1 MKKFIS
7 LVLDTI
13 KYTIAPPY
21 CFYCRAFMDD
31 YRVLCSPCVDYIKP
45 IPSTKLNLTK
55 GSTMTVHAIGEYRD
69 PLKSLILAKL
79 WSDYT
84 ASKQLAYL
92 MWHYS
97 ALKHIDF
104 DYLVPIPL
112 HWTRYAHRGYNQ
124 AQILAQELARLSG
137 KPMLVCIKRIRR
149 TMPQSS
155 TVGLERKRNVSGAFE
170 LTVQDIQEYQ
180 GKIVVLVDDVMT
192 TGATLEA
199 AGKLLIALQPAA
211 IHAIVACRVPWILK
225 ILLRLV

>member
-1 MKKFIS
+1 MKKIIS
-7 LVLDTI
+7 IILGGI
-13 KYTIAPPY
+13 KYTIVPPY
-21 CFYCRAFMDD
+21 CFYCRVFMDD
-31 YRVLCSPCVDYIKP
+31 YCVLCVLCVEQVKPVPSIKLHLT
-45 IPSTKLNLTK
+45 PS
-55 GSTMTVHAIGEYRD
+55 STMIVHAIGEYRE

-79 WSDYT
+79 WSDYG

-97 ALKHIDF
+97 ALKHINF

-124 AQILAQELARLSG
+124 AQILAQELSRLSG

-155 TVGLERKRNVSGAFE
+155 TVGSERKRNVSGAFE
-170 LTVQDIQEYQ
+170 LSIKDTEPYQ
-180 GKIVVLVDDVMT
+180 GKIFVLVDDVMT

-199 AGKLLIALQPAA
+199 AGKLLIALQPTAL
-211 IHAIVACRVPWILK
+211 HAIVGCRAS
-225 ILLRLV
+225 